1 MTAQLTACKL
11 VAPWLPVRQATNHN
25 STVAAAETMKQ
36 YLGRIVEFPARSMY
50 SIWTASALQSGPKR
64 PGRAHP
70 PGVAITTGRA
80 AMSGFE
86 IAGIV
91 LGSIPLV
98 ISTLE
103 HYGDGLSALQRWRR
117 YRREVHCLTRNLETE
132 RVKLQNVCEKLLVD
146 IVPPS
151 RIETMINDPMGN
163 LWREEATQ
171 RKVRVRLWKGFDAFE
186 STIGDVQTAVSEMNR
201 RITSQ
206 CGPQAS
212 ELKRAIFTL
221 SRSQYT
227 DLLSTIRDGISNLEN
242 LTDRNMELEPA
253 RRLRSQGRFLMLLR
267 EMSKSIYRAL
277 RFGLDCSCGHDVG
290 LRLESR
296 SANFIPTDDDE
307 KIMSDTAFKLA
318 LSYRSSQ
325 EYPETAAWD
334 ENAKIWEEIRVKPTA
349 ALGTKVHPEER
360 SIPMRP
366 RGFRTKKAVAFAQ
379 LSRAHSSATTT
390 VVQTEHEVSSGHVHR
405 SLHTSISHLT
415 MGVASIGLV
424 SFGAT
429 VDLCQK
435 IRDPKADVQSSGV
448 IVDHISQ
455 TTKTYAVYRAHPV
468 YIPASDE
475 RIRLRPQALISLR
488 QVLEQKVHIPYRDRL
503 QLAATISSS
512 VLQLYDSPWLRR
524 SISSRDIYFMK
535 AYHDYPLWDHPLVM
549 RQNRDVG
556 IAEGTSNPGHAFCNP
571 TLFSLGILL
580 IEIILGKPF
589 DSVRTRDESS
599 RDESFV
605 RDPDAK
611 SLRVRTLGESC
622 AATFLTDYITAQR
635 LVDQKIPSS
644 NYSTAVTRLIGGS
657 SKLDASGL
665 ESEDFCQEIY
675 SGVVALLEK
684 DLAYS

>member
-1 MTAQLTACKL
+1 
-11 VAPWLPVRQATNHN
+11 
-25 STVAAAETMKQ
+25 
-36 YLGRIVEFPARSMY
+36 
-50 SIWTASALQSGPKR
+50 
-64 PGRAHP
+64 
-70 PGVAITTGRA
+70 
-80 AMSGFE
+80 MSGFE

-186 STIGDVQTAVSEMNR
+186 STIGDVQTAVSEMNK

-349 ALGTKVHPEER
+349 ALGMTIQSEER
-360 SIPMRP
+360 SIPTRP

-455 TTKTYAVYRAHPV
+455 TTKTYTVYRAHPV

-475 RIRLRPQALISLR
+475 SIRVHPRALISLR
-488 QVLEQKVHIPYRDRL
+488 QVLQQKLHIPYRDRL

-512 VLQLYDSPWLRR
+512 VLQLYGSPWLYR

-549 RQNRDVG
+549 KQNTYRDVD
-556 IAEGTSNPGHAFCNP
+556 IAEGTPNPGHAFCNP
-571 TLFSLGILL
+571 TLFSLGVLL

-589 DSVRTRDESS
+589 DSVRTTDESL
-599 RDESFV
+599 V
-605 RDPDAK
+605 RDPDDN
-611 SLRVRTLGESC
+611 SLRTLEESS
-622 AATFLTDYITAQR
+622 AATFLADYITAQR
-635 LVDQKIPSS
+635 LVDQNIPSS
-644 NYSTAVTRLIGGS
+644 NYSTAVMRLIGGNT
-657 SKLDASGL
+657 KLDPSGL

-684 DLAYS
+684 DLAYT